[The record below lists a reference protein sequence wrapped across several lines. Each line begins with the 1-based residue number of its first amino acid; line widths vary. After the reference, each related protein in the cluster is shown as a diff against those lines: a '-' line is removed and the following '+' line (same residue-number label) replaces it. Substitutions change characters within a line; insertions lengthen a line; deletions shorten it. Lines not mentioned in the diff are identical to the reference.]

1 MKLNQVEALAEQ
13 IASADAVVIGAGA
26 GLSSSAGFEYD
37 GKRFERYFSD
47 FAKAY
52 GFRDMYSGGFYPYD
66 TLEEHWAYWSRYILI
81 NRYQNPPKPVYETLL
96 QLIGG
101 KDYFVLTTNVD
112 HCFQKAGFEKQRLFY
127 TQGDYGLWQCSE
139 PCHQTTYDNEKLVRQ
154 MAERQK
160 DMRVPGALAPHC
172 PVCGKPM
179 IMNLRADHRFV
190 EDAGWHQAAGRYKD
204 FLRSHEGART
214 LYLELGVGMN
224 TPGIIKYQFW
234 NMTYQN
240 PNAIYAIVNAANS
253 QMCGCFQPLHACI
266 DNMIHTKA
274 GIALRL
280 KCNEIMQK
288 QGHEEPVGQAKI
300 TPAYNLPSQ
309 YVIHTVGPIIQ
320 TGYPSEA
327 QKEQLAS
334 CYRSCL
340 KLAAESGCKSISF
353 CCISTGVFM
362 FPNREAAEIA
372 VRTVKE
378 FLTEDREMERV
389 IFNVFKDADREIYE
403 ELLGMA
409 CGETGAAYIPK

>member
-1 MKLNQVEALAEQ
+1 MTHDEQREYLIQALLDED
-13 IASADAVVIGAGA
+13 IRYRDTKIPADAGQQSLLLR
-26 GLSSSAGFEYD
+26 GLMNV
-37 GKRFERYFSD
+37 R
-47 FAKAY
+47 
-52 GFRDMYSGGFYPYD
+52 
-66 TLEEHWAYWSRYILI
+66 
-81 NRYQNPPKPVYETLL
+81 PPKAISQEFMKIQDAYLSWERDAAGVVDGNLL
-96 QLIGG
+96 PGVPGHPRLI
-101 KDYFVLTTNVD
+101 LW
-112 HCFQKAGFEKQRLFY
+112 
-127 TQGDYGLWQCSE
+127 QGDITRLKC
-139 PCHQTTYDNEKLVRQ
+139 D
-154 MAERQK
+154 
-160 DMRVPGALAPHC
+160 
-172 PVCGKPM
+172 
-179 IMNLRADHRFV
+179 
-190 EDAGWHQAAGRYKD
+190 
-204 FLRSHEGART
+204 
-214 LYLELGVGMN
+214 
-224 TPGIIKYQFW
+224 
-234 NMTYQN
+234 
-240 PNAIYAIVNAANS
+240 AIVNAANS

-266 DNMIHTKA
+266 DNMVHTKA

-309 YVIHTVGPIIQ
+309 YVIHTVGPMIQ

-378 FLTEDREMERV
+378 FLAEDREMERV

-409 CGETGAAYIPK
+409 CGKNGAAYIPN